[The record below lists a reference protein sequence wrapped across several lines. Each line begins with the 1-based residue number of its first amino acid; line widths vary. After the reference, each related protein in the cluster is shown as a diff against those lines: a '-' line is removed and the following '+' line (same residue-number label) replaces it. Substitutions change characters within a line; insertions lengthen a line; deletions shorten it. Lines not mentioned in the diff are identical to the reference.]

1 MCSKNDVVQ
10 WKKIERFGLFLTLD
24 IRILQFLTTFT
35 KAYER
40 PKKSVFIGLEVKN
53 VTVKCAK
60 QCD

>member
-1 MCSKNDVVQ
+1 MMLFND
-10 WKKIERFGLFLTLD
+10 KKIERFGLFLTQKID
-24 IRILQFLTTFT
+24 FGYQNFAIFDNF
-35 KAYER
+35 YER